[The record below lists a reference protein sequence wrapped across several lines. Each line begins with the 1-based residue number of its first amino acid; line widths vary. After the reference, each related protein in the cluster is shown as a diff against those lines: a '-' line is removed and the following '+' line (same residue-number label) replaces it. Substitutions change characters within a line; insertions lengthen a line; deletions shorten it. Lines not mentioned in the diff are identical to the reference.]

1 MCMPCEI
8 GLKLIA
14 CEGVWVFF
22 FFETFPFHLCY
33 LISECIIAH
42 IIS

>member
-14 CEGVWVFF
+14 CEGVWVF